1 MGLLATLQT
10 LKSDESLM
18 LAYQAGKLSSFEVL
32 YNRHKDSLYR
42 FFKYHCADNNP
53 GTAHAEDLAQDTW
66 AAIINRVEH
75 YQASAK
81 FKTYLFTV
89 ARNKLIDFY
98 RRYGH
103 LENHCDSFDDEAIDS
118 DRQYRKSE
126 PSEQEQHLH
135 QQQLLQQLD
144 KLPIDQKQA
153 FILKEEGFSLEEI
166 ASISDVNT
174 ETIKSRLRYARTR
187 LKQLLTAAEVQL

>member
-18 LAYQAGKLSSFEVL
+18 LAYQAGKFSSFEVL
-32 YNRHKDSLYR
+32 YKRYKDSLYR
-42 FFKYHCADNNP
+42 FFKYHCAGNSQGAAD
-53 GTAHAEDLAQDTW
+53 AEDLAQDTW

-75 YQASAK
+75 YQATAK

-103 LENHCDSFDDEAIDS
+103 LENHCDSFDDEAIDN
-118 DRQYRKSE
+118 DRQYRKSQ
-126 PSEQEQHLH
+126 PSEQEQQLH
-135 QQQLLQQLD
+135 QQQLLRQLD
-144 KLPIDQKQA
+144 KLPIDQRQA
-153 FILKEEGFSLEEI
+153 FILKEEGFSVAEI

>member
-18 LAYQAGKLSSFEVL
+18 LAYQAGKFSSFEVL
-32 YNRHKDSLYR
+32 YKRYKDSLYR
-42 FFKYHCADNNP
+42 FFKYHCAGNSQ
-53 GTAHAEDLAQDTW
+53 GAAHAEDLAQDTW

-75 YQASAK
+75 YQATAK

-103 LENHCDSFDDEAIDS
+103 LENHCDSFDDEAIDN
-118 DRQYRKSE
+118 DRQYRKSQ
-126 PSEQEQHLH
+126 PSEQEQQLH
-135 QQQLLQQLD
+135 QQQLLRQLD
-144 KLPIDQKQA
+144 KLPIDQRQA
-153 FILKEEGFSLEEI
+153 FILKEEGFSVAEI

>member
-42 FFKYHCADNNP
+42 FFKYHCATNNP

-118 DRQYRKSE
+118 DQQYRKSE